1 VNPIPLAIMLLLAL
15 FAGILACTE
24 LGRRHGLRR
33 FAADPE
39 AAQRGTG
46 PVDGAIFALLGLM
59 IAFTFSSAASRF
71 EGRRELVREEANDIG
86 TAWLRLDLL
95 AEPQRTELHG
105 LFRQYTDSRIE
116 TYLRA
121 DDIDRALAEYRHSEE
136 IQGRI
141 WTLAVKAAAEQRT
154 DAASRLL
161 LPALNEMFDIANTRR
176 AAAMMHQP
184 PIVFA
189 MLGLL
194 ALLAAVVAGF
204 SLASGRGRNWLHL
217 VIFAA
222 ITTLTVYVIAD
233 LEYPRLGLIRVDSI
247 DQLLRD
253 VRAGMK

>member
-1 VNPIPLAIMLLLAL
+1 VNPIPLASTLLLAL

-24 LGRRHGLRR
+24 LGRRYGLRR
-33 FAADPE
+33 IAADPE
-39 AAQRGTG
+39 AALRGTG

-95 AEPQRTELHG
+95 GEPQHSELRE
-105 LFRQYTDSRIE
+105 LFRQYLDSRLE
-116 TYLRA
+116 TYRHA
-121 DDIDRALAEYRHSEE
+121 DDVEVAMAEYRRSEA

-141 WTLAVKAAAEQRT
+141 WTLAVEACRSQSSE
-154 DAASRLL
+154 AASRLL

-176 AAAMMHQP
+176 AASLMHQP

-194 ALLAAVVAGF
+194 SLLGSVVAGF
-204 SLASGRGRNWLHL
+204 SLASGRGRDWLHL
-217 VIFAA
+217 VIFAL
-222 ITTLTVYVIAD
+222 ITTLTVYVIVD
-233 LEYPRLGLIRVDSI
+233 LEYPRLGLIRVDEI
-247 DQLLRD
+247 DQLLVD